1 MAARSCLPG
10 HVPDLRLVLSVP
22 QPRCLPAP
30 VPATVS
36 ADIARAQCRG
46 PEQIPSA
53 CDLPCLVNMR
63 PAVRRPFSL
72 GPGGFCL
79 PAAGYRLT
87 PLLDIMAA
95 TAYYEGIA
103 PDTGSCT
110 PRNTGRQCGTGVFLL
125 RPAPVRRRG
134 PVKGKSPRDFLS
146 PTAICHHQ
154 LSRR

>member
-10 HVPDLRLVLSVP
+10 HVPGLRLVLSVP

-36 ADIARAQCRG
+36 ADTARTQCRG

-53 CDLPCLVNMR
+53 YDLPCLVNMR
-63 PAVRRPFSL
+63 PAVRKTYPTAQSVFA
-72 GPGGFCL
+72 CL

-103 PDTGSCT
+103 PDTGS
-110 PRNTGRQCGTGVFLL
+110 
-125 RPAPVRRRG
+125 
-134 PVKGKSPRDFLS
+134 
-146 PTAICHHQ
+146 
-154 LSRR
+154 